1 MKNLEEEQI
10 QNPGEVAPPVAAET
24 VEQEPSIREIGRER
38 IDKIGAFFS
47 RAKEGFKD
55 KVRQTGQAI
64 SGAVGRV
71 KELGIAGVETV
82 MGAPEAGM
90 RALEY
95 GVGSTVVAYEKS
107 KEAVSHVKNE
117 VVRVK
122 NEVLEQ
128 GASAIENGVKTVV
141 EAKNA
146 TLDFGERA
154 FYRAAERMSKPF
166 VAFQASRLQELSA
179 RVEARL
185 NAGGAAKRED
195 LNEIMSIVTQMK
207 GLERLQNVTQ

>member
-1 MKNLEEEQI
+1 MNNLEEQI
-10 QNPGEVAPPVAAET
+10 QNPSEVVPEVVTES
-24 VEQEPSIREIGRER
+24 VEQEPSVREIGRER

-55 KVRQTGQAI
+55 KVRQTGQVI

-82 MGAPEAGM
+82 MGAPEAGL

-95 GVGSTVVAYEKS
+95 GVGATAVAYEKS
-107 KEAVSHVKNE
+107 REAVSHVKNE

-128 GASAIENGVKTVV
+128 GASAVENGIRTVTD
-141 EAKNA
+141 AKN
-146 TLDFGERA
+146 TTMDFGERA
-154 FYRAAERMSKPF
+154 LYRAAERIAKPF
-166 VAFQASRLQELSA
+166 VAFQARRLQELSA

-195 LNEIMSIVTQMK
+195 LNEILNIVTQMK
-207 GLERLQNVTQ
+207 GLENLQNATQ